1 MVQVT
6 VDPLTRI
13 EGHYRINTE
22 VNGEG
27 VITDAQSNGLQLRG
41 FERLLQTAGSQGCGT
56 SVPEDLWSLPG

>member
-6 VDPLTRI
+6 VDPVSRI

-27 VITDAQSNGLQLRG
+27 VITDAQSNGLAFKG
-41 FERLLQTAGSQGCGT
+41 F
-56 SVPEDLWSLPG
+56 

>member
-6 VDPLTRI
+6 VDPVSRI

-41 FERLLQTAGSQGCGT
+41 FERLFQKHDPRDAALLAQRICG
-56 SVPEDLWSLPG
+56 V

>member
-6 VDPLTRI
+6 VDPVSRI

-41 FERLLQTAGSQGCGT
+41 FERILLF
-56 SVPEDLWSLPG
+56 

>member
-6 VDPLTRI
+6 VDPLSRI

-27 VITDAQSNGLQLRG
+27 VITDAQSSGLQLRG
-41 FERLLQTAGSQGCGT
+41 FERISSEA
-56 SVPEDLWSLPG
+56 